1 MFLNSRSGQP
11 GRKYPPASV
20 GDGRG
25 PIWVGDCFIAIVVR
39 QRGVSNLKTERSN
52 AMKIDI
58 EQLPAIDLEAGM
70 RAVSSDASVVDAIT
84 VRIAIWIA
92 EMI

>member
-1 MFLNSRSGQP
+1 
-11 GRKYPPASV
+11 
-20 GDGRG
+20 
-25 PIWVGDCFIAIVVR
+25 
-39 QRGVSNLKTERSN
+39 
-52 AMKIDI
+52 MKIDI
-58 EQLPAIDLEAGM
+58 EQLPAIDMEAGM